1 MKREIESLRSD
12 QTKLVLEKESMIG
25 KISSLETEYNELRS
39 NFSEARYL
47 ADQRRKILDS
57 TLERL
62 AQKATSE
69 DKEEIARKEWEAEHN
84 KLQAHLAIVAL
95 PPVGPCIHAK
105 GGAAGGASDSAIEHE
120 PELPEIVPFK
130 NEKGTMIAITASFMG
145 RKRRRNVDETSEID
159 LHEPERKSQNESGS
173 WLGKIFGK

>member
-1 MKREIESLRSD
+1 MLRSENCKLKEDMFDLSSQLEGERKSLQDEASKVTVLGATEARFVMALQNLAMKREIESLRSD

-69 DKEEIARKEWEAEHN
+69 DKEEIARKEWEAEVSNLDVVN
-84 KLQAHLAIVAL
+84 K
-95 PPVGPCIHAK
+95 
-105 GGAAGGASDSAIEHE
+105 
-120 PELPEIVPFK
+120 
-130 NEKGTMIAITASFMG
+130 
-145 RKRRRNVDETSEID
+145 SEIRCSITNFK
-159 LHEPERKSQNESGS
+159 LISRS
-173 WLGKIFGK
+173 WRFLPSARAFMLRCCL